1 MQKVLTHGSLF
12 SGSGGFDEAARM
24 NGIKSLWCSEIEPFP
39 LRVLKKNFPEA
50 EQLGDISQI
59 DGAKITP
66 VDIISGGSPC
76 QNMSIAG
83 NREGLDGDRSVLF
96 HEQIRIVKE
105 MRKKTDGKYPR
116 FMVWENV
123 PGAFSS
129 NKGEDFRCVL
139 EEIVRIAEPGVSI
152 PRPPKGGKW
161 SYAGAIMGDGYSV
174 AWRTF
179 DAQYWGVPQR
189 RRRIYLVADF
199 GGGCAPKILFEC
211 KSLSWNPTQS
221 RIQRQGTAG
230 DFGEGSPLTDQEGR
244 AIPIENHP
252 NDSRVGICE
261 DGKCQT
267 LTGRMGTGGG
277 NVPLLLEQVGQQET
291 PKVLRMRS
299 GCEGGGKGPLIQD
312 DKAGTITCNN
322 DQVLFAFGLSSKDS
336 NAMKSSNP
344 NSGFYEAETSR
355 TLDCKGGNPTCNQ
368 GGIVIVQE
376 QKTYAMQSFGEYK
389 ESDKA
394 STLKERDYKD
404 STDLVVFEPG
414 SASRIGG
421 HIYKDGKTGTLR
433 ANPGDNQQA
442 VAIPIEG
449 NGQRPSHK
457 GDGWNESDKSY
468 TLNATEQHGVAYGI
482 DRAAFNQ
489 GQNAQFGITIEEEK
503 EPTLVAKGP
512 NAVAH
517 QSIIERVIE
526 YIVRRLTPMECA
538 RLQGFPDDWTD
549 DLAEERPSAGEMRY
563 WVQVW
568 LDHWAVIGR
577 PKGIKKPKTEKQVKK
592 WLATEPSDSDKYKLW
607 GNGIALPCAFY
618 VFEGIREV
626 LDSQEAE

>member
-59 DGAKITP
+59 DGAKITT

-123 PGAFSS
+123 HGAFSS

-277 NVPLLLEQVGQQET
+277 NVPLLLEPVGQQET

-299 GCEGGGKGPLIQD
+299 GCEGGGNGPLIQD

-376 QKTYAMQSFGEYK
+376 QKTYIG
-389 ESDKA
+389 
-394 STLKERDYKD
+394 

-421 HIYKDGKTGTLR
+421 HIYEDGKTGTLR

-468 TLNATEQHGVAYGI
+468 TLNATEQHGVAYRI
-482 DRAAFNQ
+482 DRAALNQ
-489 GQNAQFGITIEEEK
+489 GEQDGAGGRVETYQKVTGPLMANSHPGSYTGQDAFSDM
-503 EPTLVAKGP
+503 LVATLE
-512 NAVAH
+512 H
-517 QSIIERVIE
+517 
-526 YIVRRLTPMECA
+526 IVLRLTPMECA

-549 DLAEERPSAGEMRY
+549 DLIEEKPAPGEMRY
-563 WVQVW
+563 WMQVW
-568 LDHWAVIGR
+568 LEHWAVIGR

-592 WLATEPSDSDKYKLW
+592 WLATEPSDGDKYKLW

>member
-1 MQKVLTHGSLF
+1 MENIQDSWSGKTSPEHSQVTKAKTSDASSKKSSASQSREFLYLDLRKAESGHTQEQSWETDIRSLGEPLTLNTGESPKEDAESTLSQILEVDAHPKYYLSAKACRGILRRAASRGKVLPEILEKALHSQIRREEQSQSKTTQTIAE
-12 SGSGGFDEAARM
+12 SGSAKTENA
-24 NGIKSLWCSEIEPFP
+24 KPSQ
-39 LRVLKKNFPEA
+39 A
-50 EQLGDISQI
+50 EW
-59 DGAKITP
+59 
-66 VDIISGGSPC
+66 
-76 QNMSIAG
+76 
-83 NREGLDGDRSVLF
+83 
-96 HEQIRIVKE
+96 EQ
-105 MRKKTDGKYPR
+105 
-116 FMVWENV
+116 
-123 PGAFSS
+123 
-129 NKGEDFRCVL
+129 
-139 EEIVRIAEPGVSI
+139 
-152 PRPPKGGKW
+152 
-161 SYAGAIMGDGYSV
+161 
-174 AWRTF
+174 
-179 DAQYWGVPQR
+179 
-189 RRRIYLVADF
+189 
-199 GGGCAPKILFEC
+199 
-211 KSLSWNPTQS
+211 
-221 RIQRQGTAG
+221 
-230 DFGEGSPLTDQEGR
+230 
-244 AIPIENHP
+244 
-252 NDSRVGICE
+252 
-261 DGKCQT
+261 
-267 LTGRMGTGGG
+267 GGG
-277 NVPLLLEQVGQQET
+277 NVPLLLEPVEQQET

-376 QKTYAMQSFGEYK
+376 QKTYRG
-389 ESDKA
+389 
-394 STLKERDYKD
+394 

-421 HIYKDGKTGTLR
+421 HIYEDGKTGTLR

-468 TLNATEQHGVAYGI
+468 TLNATEQHGVAYRI
-482 DRAAFNQ
+482 DRAALNQ
-489 GQNAQFGITIEEEK
+489 GVQDGAGGRVETYQKVTGPLMANSHPGSYTGQDAFSDM
-503 EPTLVAKGP
+503 LVATLE
-512 NAVAH
+512 H
-517 QSIIERVIE
+517 
-526 YIVRRLTPMECA
+526 IVRRLTPMECA

-549 DLAEERPSAGEMRY
+549 DLIEEKPAPGEMRY
-563 WVQVW
+563 WMQVW
-568 LDHWAVIGR
+568 LEHWAVIGR

-592 WLATEPSDSDKYKLW
+592 WLATEPSDGDKYKLW